1 MAVLICK
8 QYRPGNG
15 QLIIIQHIKL
25 RSNIFY
31 MTKNLFVANRVM
43 YDPTIVLIYSKI
55 MLLYI
60 QYFVYKI
67 LLKGPDNEGRRQ
79 ILSE

>member
-1 MAVLICK
+1 MAALICK

-43 YDPTIVLIYSKI
+43 YPNNSINLFQNYASVHTVFCLQDIIK
-55 MLLYI
+55 
-60 QYFVYKI
+60 
-67 LLKGPDNEGRRQ
+67 RA
-79 ILSE
+79 